1 MTKRIPNSDF
11 TIDINGNLLNTKTG
25 KYRTWVKHGRT
36 KMLMSSIIQMNGSYK
51 TIHQHKIM
59 AEYFIPNPDNK
70 RYIQHL
76 NGNILDNRIE
86 NLAWTDTTSRQQKA
100 YKRAKSFAKKN
111 LVTYK
116 PVIDTKTGKI
126 YRSVSEAA
134 LKNKLSRSYLANM
147 LNGMVRNKT
156 TLIFAK

>member
-36 KMLMSSIIQMNGSYK
+36 KMLMSSIQVNDGCR
-51 TIHQHKIM
+51 TIHQHRIM
-59 AEYFIPNPDNK
+59 AEYFIPNPENK

-76 NGNILDNRIE
+76 NGDLLDNRIE
-86 NLAWTDTTSRQQKA
+86 NLVWADNTARQKKA
-100 YKRAKSFAKKN
+100 YKKAKSFAKNN
-111 LVTYK
+111 LITYK

-126 YRSVSEAA
+126 YKSVSEAA
-134 LKNKLSRSYLANM
+134 LKNKLSRTYLSNM
-147 LNGMVRNKT
+147 LNGVVRNKT
-156 TLIFAK
+156 TLIIAKN